1 MDKEEVFVNLKV
13 LERLDKNQ
21 KLVSR
26 GPYINIER
34 PGIIPECVRRWHR
47 QDNRNEMLKK
57 VNNIVNCAIF
67 LMKQSVNGT
76 KIMNKSINKE
86 GCPQQ
91 QKNSSNTNSQY
102 RSSLMI
108 SNDGSVLFTN
118 LENALVGL
126 KNLKETYA
134 TCSQTCARLDVI
146 IAKINE
152 ALDLYQI

>member
-1 MDKEEVFVNLKV
+1 MEFDMDKEEVFVNLKV

-34 PGIIPECVRRWHR
+34 PGLIPECVRRWHR

-67 LMKQSVNGT
+67 LIKQSVNSA
-76 KIMNKSINKE
+76 NNKE
-86 GCPQQ
+86 SPNP
-91 QKNSSNTNSQY
+91 KSSVNTNPQHK
-102 RSSLMI
+102 SSLMV
-108 SNDGSVLFTN
+108 SNDGPALCVN
-118 LENALVGL
+118 LENALTGL

-152 ALDLYQI
+152 ALDLYHI